1 MVKLESILA
10 LIPAVSVAI
19 ALIYYAINIRNANK
33 TREAQLF
40 MQSYKETSTPELQQR
55 AFELFSWQWKD
66 YEDFNTKY
74 WSDNEAKSN
83 FIAFMIYMNGLGIM
97 LEEGHLPARL
107 LYKMDQGGYI
117 PIMTWNKFKSII
129 LSQRES
135 LNNPENW
142 KYLEYYAE
150 EMAKLRKK
158 NGLAAEWSPEQSRLI
173 YE

>member
-1 MVKLESILA
+1 MVSIEVLAMLLSGLSISASILYYT
-10 LIPAVSVAI
+10 SV
-19 ALIYYAINIRNANK
+19 IRNANK

-55 AFELFSWQWKD
+55 AYELFSWQWQD
-66 YEDFNTKY
+66 FEDFNTKY
-74 WSDNEAKSN
+74 WTDKETRSI

-117 PIMTWNKFKSII
+117 PIMLWNKFKSII
-129 LSQRES
+129 QSQREF

-142 KYLEYYAE
+142 KYIEYYAD
-150 EMAKLRKK
+150 EMIKLRKQ
-158 NGLAAEWSPEQSRLI
+158 NGLAAEWSPEQSKLI

>member
-1 MVKLESILA
+1 MVDAQTISILLA
-10 LIPAVSVAI
+10 GLSI
-19 ALIYYAINIRNANK
+19 AASIVYYASELRNANK

-55 AFELFSWQWKD
+55 AFELLSWEWQD
-66 YEDFNTKY
+66 FEDFNTKY
-74 WSDNEAKSN
+74 WSDKESKSK
-83 FIAFMIYMNGLGIM
+83 FIAFMIYLNGLGIM

-117 PIMTWNKFKSII
+117 PIMVWNKFKSII
-129 LSQRES
+129 FSQREF

-150 EMAKLRKK
+150 EMIKLRIQ
-158 NGLAAEWSPEQSRLI
+158 NGLASEWSPEQSRLI

>member
-1 MVKLESILA
+1 MVQIEYLPIVLTGIGVIASILYYT
-10 LIPAVSVAI
+10 SV
-19 ALIYYAINIRNANK
+19 LRNANK

-55 AFELFSWQWKD
+55 AYELFSWQWQD
-66 YEDFNTKY
+66 FEDFNTKY
-74 WSDNEAKSN
+74 WSDKEARSN

-97 LEEGHLPARL
+97 LEEGHIPARL

-117 PIMTWNKFKSII
+117 PIMLWNKFKSII
-129 LSQRES
+129 LSQREF

-142 KYLEYYAE
+142 KYLEYYAD
-150 EMAKLRKK
+150 EMIKLRKQ
-158 NGLAAEWSPEQSRLI
+158 NGLASEWSPEQSRLI